1 MSKLK
6 LGVALCGSYCTYEE
20 VFAEIERLC
29 SEYDVTPIMSE
40 NSSVTDSRFG
50 TAKGFAQRIEELSG
64 KKPICS
70 IAAAEP
76 IGPKKLLDVL
86 LVMPCTVNTLS
97 KIAAGITDT
106 AVTMAVKAHLRNEKP
121 VVLAIATNDGLAGN
135 AANIGALLNRRNI
148 YFVPFRQDDPTKK
161 PRSIIADF
169 SLAEAA
175 VEMAAEGEQIPPI
188 IMCPAK

>member
-86 LVMPCTVNTLS
+86 LVMPCTGNTLA

-175 VEMAAEGEQIPPI
+175 VEMAAEGEQIQPI

>member
-6 LGVALCGSYCTYEE
+6 LGIALCGSYCTYEE

-86 LVMPCTVNTLS
+86 LVMPCTGNTLA

-175 VEMAAEGEQIPPI
+175 VEMAAEGEQIQPI